1 MRHLY
6 TSLLLFVSLVFFM
19 PSCSVAGGT
28 YTITGTINK
37 PEGSLV
43 ILSQI
48 TDQKLITLDSAT
60 VDKKGKFAFSG
71 EATDEALLH
80 YLTFE
85 TSNPPG
91 VPVVLKNGYTLN
103 FKVEMSD
110 LSSQI
115 FDYEVEGTEDNKL
128 MAKLHSIYTEHDK
141 DMIAFNKKVSA
152 MDPDSAS
159 DEQRRAVQSAYNSML
174 EERTK
179 SIQAFIENEKASP
192 ATYFAV
198 RYLFQTPDP
207 QLITI
212 GSKKMSAEMPESSY
226 TKTLNQLVSQLGP
239 VEGAE
244 APDIELQSPEGEV
257 VKLSSLR
264 GKIVLID
271 FWASWCGPC
280 RRENPNVVKLYNR
293 YKDKGFEIY
302 GVSLDN
308 NAEKWKAAIAKDGL
322 TWYHVSDLKG
332 WKSSAAQLYR
342 VNAIPQTFLI
352 DKEGKIIKAGLRG
365 AALEQAL
372 ASLLD

>member
-6 TSLLLFVSLVFFM
+6 TSLLLFVCLVFFM

>member
-6 TSLLLFVSLVFFM
+6 TTLLLFVSLVFFM

-28 YTITGTINK
+28 YTIIGTINK

-71 EATDEALLH
+71 EATGEALLH

-128 MAKLHSIYTEHDK
+128 MAKLHSIYTDHDK

-244 APDIELQSPEGEV
+244 APDIALQSPEGEV

-372 ASLLD
+372 AGLLD